1 MNRKIF
7 AALLVLVLWASS
19 SYGAITPEQALS
31 DPRVGPFVDFTRSN
45 GTELLPGR
53 YIHTKE
59 LEQRGGGQKILA
71 PTSLV
76 VEIATFGREEN
87 AYTATLDAYGHDS
100 PAEMYMALDFSGP
113 VPILR
118 TFADDDNDYE
128 TIAEDYAVVGADS
141 PQNIWC
147 LGSTETGEVRFMYPM
162 NDTFFPEGWY
172 EGSWKCQDGTNYTFS
187 PDGKAIS
194 DGQTLGDYTVS
205 DNRIIITNR
214 DGTKQV
220 LFAAWNPGNDVL
232 VITFPD
238 GDNPTAGIFSRYTP
252 EEPARPSKPRFPP
265 AQRRT
270 AKPAPQTMPS
280 TPPVTLPPKPQTP
293 NMPQEFP
300 EMPNVSLPEPPA
312 VNIDG
317 VWGAY
322 VDGKQRIAQYKD
334 GQYFVWVDG
343 KPSEMGT
350 FEIHGHTLTAKSN
363 KDDTFTAEI
372 ELDEEG
378 NNLTLKFNDGT
389 RTYQRLQ

>member
-7 AALLVLVLWASS
+7 AVLLVLVLWASC

-31 DPRVGPFVDFTRSN
+31 DPRVGPFVDFTREN
-45 GTELLPGR
+45 GADLLPGR

-71 PTSLV
+71 PTNLI
-76 VEIATFGREEN
+76 VEIAAYGSEEN
-87 AYTATLDAYGHDS
+87 AYTAVIDAYGQER
-100 PAEMYMALDFSGP
+100 PAEVYMALDFSGP

-118 TFADDDNDYE
+118 TFADDDNDYN
-128 TIAEDYAVVGADS
+128 TLAEDYAVVGAAA

-162 NDTFFPEGWY
+162 NATFFPEDWY
-172 EGSWKCQDGTNYTFS
+172 EGSWKCKDGTNYTFS
-187 PDGKAIS
+187 PDGQAIS

-214 DGTKQV
+214 DGTKHV
-220 LFAAWNPGNDVL
+220 LFAAWNPTNDVL
-232 VITFPD
+232 VLTFPD
-238 GDNPTAGIFSRYTP
+238 EETAGVFTRYTP
-252 EEPARPSKPRFPP
+252 EEPSRPSRPRSPSS
-265 AQRRT
+265 QRRT
-270 AKPAPQTMPS
+270 AKPAPKTMPS
-280 TPPVTLPPKPQTP
+280 TPPATLPPKPQGP

-322 VDGKQRIAQYKD
+322 VGSKQRIAQYKD

-350 FEIHGHTLTAKSN
+350 FEIHGYTLTAKSS
-363 KDDTFTAEI
+363 KDETFTAEV
-372 ELDEEG
+372 ELSEDG
-378 NNLTLKFNDGT
+378 KTMTLTLPDKT
-389 RTYQRLQ
+389 STEYQKLQ